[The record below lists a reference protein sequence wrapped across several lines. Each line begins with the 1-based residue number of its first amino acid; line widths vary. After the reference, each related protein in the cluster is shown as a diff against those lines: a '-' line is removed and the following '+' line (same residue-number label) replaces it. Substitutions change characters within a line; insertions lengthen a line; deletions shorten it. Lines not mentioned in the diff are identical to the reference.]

1 MTAQEIFDEIRM
13 LGGRLEARGNR
24 LHVDV
29 PAGVLGPEHREA
41 LAAFKPELLA
51 LLQAKRTD
59 AQTEPA
65 EVHSSEDSWVW
76 IEERAAILEI
86 DGGMDRNTA
95 NYRAFMVWFDR
106 FVGRTSEIGDA
117 HER

>member
-29 PAGVLGPEHREA
+29 PAGVLGPEHREV

-51 LLQAKRTD
+51 LLQAKSTD

-65 EVHSSEDSWVW
+65 EVHSSEDSWEW

-86 DGGMDRNTA
+86 DGGLDRNIA
-95 NYRAFMVWFDR
+95 NFRAFLMWFER
-106 FVGRTSEIGDA
+106 FVGSAADMRW
-117 HER
+117 RK